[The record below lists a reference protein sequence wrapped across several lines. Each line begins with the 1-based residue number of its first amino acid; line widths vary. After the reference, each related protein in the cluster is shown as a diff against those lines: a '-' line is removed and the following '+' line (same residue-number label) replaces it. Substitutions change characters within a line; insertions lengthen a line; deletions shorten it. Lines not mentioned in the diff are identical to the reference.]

1 MLRIMVKRFIIYGGI
16 FSAINFAAWSAEY
29 TPSWSQRQQQSAA
42 CFMTGD
48 ETCITFIDDAVRL
61 ASRQYGKHS
70 IQLVRSL
77 LLQSD
82 IYQWLGKP
90 ELTPQMLLRARAIMK
105 TFPAGTYPGDR
116 ADMFEHLAAFY
127 VYSDDPYIEYSP
139 TEQWRYEIKVDYR
152 QQIAWQEQALKWR
165 LKDKKASTEALV
177 YTLNRMRDAY
187 FYALEKRDVECDSAR
202 KIYYLAKID
211 ATERQWL
218 GVILRDKTWAN
229 RERYASFLRQKAR
242 INDNE
247 GHIVEAINALNQS
260 LKIGQTLYGAEISDA
275 SASDLNNLGNYYAR
289 NHCYQEAANLYLKL
303 LAYYQSRLGKI
314 APTMAWLRAYLPE
327 NIVAASVDNAS
338 LHIPFLEAY
347 KDLQSDLSTVS
358 YNLALFYQDN
368 HQLDQ
373 AKVFA
378 ERAYELNIAIG
389 PERIQYEQLQQ
400 LADIAEGRGD
410 NVQARRY
417 RQMSFRYRT
426 ANTLY
431 PGDPLYNNA
440 AEPGG
445 DHCG

>member
-1 MLRIMVKRFIIYGGI
+1 
-16 FSAINFAAWSAEY
+16 
-29 TPSWSQRQQQSAA
+29 
-42 CFMTGD
+42 MTGD
-48 ETCITFIDDAVRL
+48 ETCITFIDDVVRQ
-61 ASRQYGKHS
+61 ASRQYGKRS

-90 ELTPQMLLRARAIMK
+90 ELTPYMLLEARAIMN
-105 TFPAGTYPGDR
+105 TFPADRYPGDR
-116 ADMFEHLAAFY
+116 ADMFEHLAAFS
-127 VYSDDPYIEYSP
+127 VYRDEGIEDSP
-139 TEQWRYEIKVDYR
+139 AEHWRYKIKVDYR
-152 QQIAWQEQALKWR
+152 QQIAWQEQALTWR
-165 LKDKKASTEALV
+165 LKDKKASTDALV
-177 YTLNRMRDAY
+177 YSLNRMRDVY
-187 FYALEKRDVECDSAR
+187 SFALQERDVACDSTR
-202 KIYYLAKID
+202 KAYYLAKID
-211 ATERQWL
+211 ETEQQWL
-218 GVILRDKTWAN
+218 SIILRDKTWAN

-378 ERAYELNIAIG
+378 ERAYELNVAIG

-426 ANTLY
+426 ADTIY
-431 PGDPLYNNA
+431 PGDPQYNDA

-445 DHCG
+445 DRCG

>member
-1 MLRIMVKRFIIYGGI
+1 MLRIVAKRFIIYGGI

-29 TPSWSQRQQQSAA
+29 TPSWSQSQQQAAA
-42 CFMTGD
+42 CYMTGD
-48 ETCITFIDDAVRL
+48 ETCITFIDDAVRQ
-61 ASRQYGKHS
+61 ASRQYGKRS

-90 ELTPQMLLRARAIMK
+90 ELTPHMLLEARAIMN
-105 TFPAGTYPGDR
+105 TFPADRYPGDR
-116 ADMFEHLAAFY
+116 ADMFEHLAAFS
-127 VYSDDPYIEYSP
+127 VYRDEGIEDSP
-139 TEQWRYEIKVDYR
+139 AEHWRYKIKVDYR
-152 QQIAWQEQALKWR
+152 QQIAWQEQALTWR
-165 LKDKKASTEALV
+165 LKDKKASTDALV
-177 YTLNRMRDAY
+177 YSLNRMRDVY
-187 FYALEKRDVECDSAR
+187 SFALQERDVACDSTR
-202 KIYYLAKID
+202 KAYYLAKID
-211 ATERQWL
+211 ETEQQWL
-218 GVILRDKTWAN
+218 SIILRDKTWAN

-289 NHCYQEAANLYLKL
+289 NHCYQEAANLYLKQ

-445 DHCG
+445 DRCG

>member
-1 MLRIMVKRFIIYGGI
+1 MAGYFPPLILLPG
-16 FSAINFAAWSAEY
+16 AAEY
-29 TPSWSQRQQQSAA
+29 TPSWSQRQQQAAA
-42 CFMTGD
+42 CYMTGD
-48 ETCITFIDDAVRL
+48 ETCIMFIDDAVRQ
-61 ASRQYGKHS
+61 ASRQYGKRS

-90 ELTPQMLLRARAIMK
+90 ELTPHMLLEARAIMN
-105 TFPAGTYPGDR
+105 TFPADRYPGDR
-116 ADMFEHLAAFY
+116 ADMFEHLAAFS
-127 VYSDDPYIEYSP
+127 VYRDEGIEDSP
-139 TEQWRYEIKVDYR
+139 AEHWRYKIKVDYR
-152 QQIAWQEQALKWR
+152 QRIAWQEQALTWR
-165 LKDKKASTEALV
+165 LKDKKASTDALV
-177 YTLNRMRDAY
+177 FSLNRMRDVY
-187 FYALEKRDVECDSAR
+187 SFALQEWDVACDSTR
-202 KIYYLAKID
+202 KAYYLAKID
-211 ATERQWL
+211 ETEQQWL
-218 GVILRDKTWAN
+218 SIILRDQTWAN

-247 GHIVEAINALNQS
+247 GHIAEAINALNQS

-303 LAYYQSRLGKI
+303 LAYYQSRLGQI

-327 NIVAASVDNAS
+327 NIAAASVDNAS

-358 YNLALFYQDN
+358 YNLALFYQNN

-378 ERAYELNIAIG
+378 ERAYELNVAIG

-431 PGDPLYNNA
+431 PGEPQYNDA

-445 DHCG
+445 DRCG

>member
-1 MLRIMVKRFIIYGGI
+1 MLRIVVKRFIIYGGI

-29 TPSWSQRQQQSAA
+29 PPSWSQRQQQSAA

-48 ETCITFIDDAVRL
+48 ETCMTFIDDAVRL
-61 ASRQYGKHS
+61 ASRQYGKRS

-127 VYSDDPYIEYSP
+127 VYSDDRHIEYSP

-152 QQIAWQEQALKWR
+152 QRIAWQEQALTWR
-165 LKDKKASTEALV
+165 LKDEKASTEALV

-187 FYALEKRDVECDSAR
+187 SEALEERDVECDSAR
-202 KIYYLAKID
+202 KAYYLAKID
-211 ATERQWL
+211 ATEQQWL
-218 GVILRDKTWAN
+218 GVILRDKTWDN

-247 GHIVEAINALNQS
+247 GHSAEAINTLNQS

-275 SASDLNNLGNYYAR
+275 SVSDLNNLGNYYAH

-303 LAYYQSRLGKI
+303 LTYYQSRLGQI
-314 APTMAWLRAYLPE
+314 SPTMAWLRAYLPE
-327 NIVAASVDNAS
+327 NIVAAGVDNAS
-338 LHIPFLEAY
+338 LHIPFLEVY
-347 KDLQSDLSTVS
+347 NDLQSDLSMVS
-358 YNLALFYQDN
+358 YNLALLYQDT

-378 ERAYELNIAIG
+378 ERAYKLNVAIG

-410 NVQARRY
+410 NAQARRY
-417 RQMSFRYRT
+417 RQMSFRYRS
-426 ANTLY
+426 ADTLY
-431 PGDPLYNNA
+431 PSDPQYNDVAN
-440 AEPGG
+440 PGG
-445 DHCG
+445 DRCG

>member
-1 MLRIMVKRFIIYGGI
+1 
-16 FSAINFAAWSAEY
+16 
-29 TPSWSQRQQQSAA
+29 
-42 CFMTGD
+42 MTGD

-61 ASRQYGKHS
+61 ASRQYGKRS

-90 ELTPQMLLRARAIMK
+90 ELTPHMLLEARAIMN
-105 TFPAGTYPGDR
+105 TFPADRYPGDR
-116 ADMFEHLAAFY
+116 ADMFEHLAAFS
-127 VYSDDPYIEYSP
+127 VYRDESIEDSP
-139 TEQWRYEIKVDYR
+139 AEHWRYKIKVDYR
-152 QQIAWQEQALKWR
+152 QRIAWQEQALTWR
-165 LKDKKASTEALV
+165 LKDKKASTDALV
-177 YTLNRMRDAY
+177 FSLNRMRDVY
-187 FYALEKRDVECDSAR
+187 SFALQEWDVACDSTR
-202 KIYYLAKID
+202 KAYYLAKID
-211 ATERQWL
+211 ETEQQWL
-218 GVILRDKTWAN
+218 SIILRDQTWPN

-247 GHIVEAINALNQS
+247 GHIAEAINALNQS

-303 LAYYQSRLGKI
+303 LAYYQSRLGQI

-327 NIVAASVDNAS
+327 NIAAASVDNAS

-358 YNLALFYQDN
+358 YNLALFYQNN

-378 ERAYELNIAIG
+378 ERAYELNVAIG

-431 PGDPLYNNA
+431 PGEPQYNDA

-445 DHCG
+445 DRCG

>member
-1 MLRIMVKRFIIYGGI
+1 M
-16 FSAINFAAWSAEY
+16 N
-29 TPSWSQRQQQSAA
+29 
-42 CFMTGD
+42 
-48 ETCITFIDDAVRL
+48 
-61 ASRQYGKHS
+61 
-70 IQLVRSL
+70 
-77 LLQSD
+77 
-82 IYQWLGKP
+82 
-90 ELTPQMLLRARAIMK
+90 
-105 TFPAGTYPGDR
+105 TFPADRYPGDR
-116 ADMFEHLAAFY
+116 ADMFEHLAAFS
-127 VYSDDPYIEYSP
+127 VYRDEGIEDSP
-139 TEQWRYEIKVDYR
+139 AEHWRYKIKVDYR
-152 QQIAWQEQALKWR
+152 QQIAWQEQALTWR
-165 LKDKKASTEALV
+165 LKDKKASTDALV
-177 YTLNRMRDAY
+177 YSLNRMRDVY
-187 FYALEKRDVECDSAR
+187 SFALQEWEVACDSTR
-202 KIYYLAKID
+202 KAYYLAKID
-211 ATERQWL
+211 ETEQQWL
-218 GVILRDKTWAN
+218 SIILRDKTWAN

-378 ERAYELNIAIG
+378 ERAYELNVAIG

-445 DHCG
+445 DRCG

>member
-1 MLRIMVKRFIIYGGI
+1 MR
-16 FSAINFAAWSAEY
+16 
-29 TPSWSQRQQQSAA
+29 
-42 CFMTGD
+42 D
-48 ETCITFIDDAVRL
+48 
-61 ASRQYGKHS
+61 
-70 IQLVRSL
+70 
-77 LLQSD
+77 
-82 IYQWLGKP
+82 
-90 ELTPQMLLRARAIMK
+90 
-105 TFPAGTYPGDR
+105 
-116 ADMFEHLAAFY
+116 
-127 VYSDDPYIEYSP
+127 VYSF
-139 TEQWRYEIKVDYR
+139 
-152 QQIAWQEQALKWR
+152 ALQEW
-165 LKDKKASTEALV
+165 
-177 YTLNRMRDAY
+177 
-187 FYALEKRDVECDSAR
+187 DVACDSTR
-202 KIYYLAKID
+202 KAYYLAKID
-211 ATERQWL
+211 ETEQQWL
-218 GVILRDKTWAN
+218 SIILRDKTWAN

-247 GHIVEAINALNQS
+247 GHIAEAINALNQS

-303 LAYYQSRLGKI
+303 RAYYQSRLGKI
-314 APTMAWLRAYLPE
+314 APPMAWLRAYLPE
-327 NIVAASVDNAS
+327 NMVAASVDNAF

-347 KDLQSDLSTVS
+347 KDPQSDLSTVS
-358 YNLALFYQDN
+358 YNLALFYQNN

-378 ERAYELNIAIG
+378 ERAYELNVAIG

-431 PGDPLYNNA
+431 PGDPQYNDA

-445 DHCG
+445 DRCG

>member
-1 MLRIMVKRFIIYGGI
+1 MLRIVVKRFIIYGGI

-29 TPSWSQRQQQSAA
+29 TPSWSQRQQQAAA
-42 CFMTGD
+42 CYMTGD
-48 ETCITFIDDAVRL
+48 ETCITFIDDAVRQ
-61 ASRQYGKHS
+61 ASRQYGKRS

-90 ELTPQMLLRARAIMK
+90 ELTPHMLLKARAIMN
-105 TFPAGTYPGDR
+105 TFPADRYPGDR
-116 ADMFEHLAAFY
+116 ADMFEHLAAFS
-127 VYSDDPYIEYSP
+127 VYRDESIEDSP
-139 TEQWRYEIKVDYR
+139 AEHWRYKIKVDYR
-152 QQIAWQEQALKWR
+152 QRIAWQEQALTWR
-165 LKDKKASTEALV
+165 LKDKKASTDALV
-177 YTLNRMRDAY
+177 FSLNRMRDVY
-187 FYALEKRDVECDSAR
+187 SFALQEWDVACDSTR
-202 KIYYLAKID
+202 KAYYLAKID
-211 ATERQWL
+211 ETEQQWL
-218 GVILRDKTWAN
+218 SIILRDQTWAN

-247 GHIVEAINALNQS
+247 GHIAEAINALNQS

-303 LAYYQSRLGKI
+303 LAYYQSRLGQI

-327 NIVAASVDNAS
+327 NIAAASVDNAS

-347 KDLQSDLSTVS
+347 KDLQSDLSTVA
-358 YNLALFYQDN
+358 YNLALLYQDN

-378 ERAYELNIAIG
+378 ERAYELNVAIG
-389 PERIQYEQLQQ
+389 PERIQYKQLQQ

-431 PGDPLYNNA
+431 PGEPQYNDA

-445 DHCG
+445 DRCG